1 MHKGGAN
8 TCIALGAALAA
19 TFAAPAAF
27 AGDAYDFQQW
37 AAPGN
42 CATLRATPPEKR
54 TLIDQAD
61 PQDISDRLV
70 DLLLSL
76 RGTPTDLQPLRL
88 PEICHRLPLN
98 LFELPMPPPRAEPWN
113 PNPPPVRAVQVS
125 AMNGTAEQPF
135 SQHLEVTYYPA
146 AVYMRYSVEKRRA
159 PGEERPYGSQ
169 PLYEDVGAQCPLR
182 AAELRQ
188 RLLRAGYAQKMYG
201 QTPPTDEFAF
211 TDNGP
216 SYQFT
221 RGDRGIRVHMQG
233 DYAEQRRDPASK
245 CVALIEVSI
254 EPGQQDR

>member
-1 MHKGGAN
+1 MHRDGLN
-8 TCIALGAALAA
+8 TFIALGAALAA
-19 TFAAPAAF
+19 TLAAPAAF

-37 AAPGN
+37 AAPGD
-42 CATLRATPPEKR
+42 CAALRSTPPEER
-54 TLIDQAD
+54 GLIDQAD
-61 PQDISDRLV
+61 PKDISDRLV
-70 DLLLSL
+70 RLLLSL

-88 PEICHRLPLN
+88 AELCGSLPLR
-98 LFELPMPPPRAEPWN
+98 LLELPMPPPRAEPWN
-113 PNPPPVRAVQVS
+113 PNPPRERAVQVS

-135 SQHLEVTYYPA
+135 SQYLEVTYYPA
-146 AVYMRYSVEKRRA
+146 AVYMRYSVAKRRP
-159 PGEERPYGSQ
+159 PGEERPYGSK

-188 RLLRAGYAQKMYG
+188 RLLQAGYAQEMYG

-216 SYQFT
+216 SYQFSQ
-221 RGDRGIRVHMQG
+221 GDRGIRVHMQG

-254 EPGQQDR
+254 EPGQHGR